1 MQMAAA
7 VAVDG
12 EELSP
17 DGEEPSPDRRRT
29 TRSDDACAQS
39 KTVLQDQAG
48 SGRRGED
55 KKRAKAAADDDDAG
69 ATPLHAP
76 SPGWSGKLAVAGPRE
91 AAPRP
96 LVAVKLFPQAK
107 KTAGEPEAEAAVVY
121 PTAVSASTLDFCTLK
136 ACLPPDGENPIKVV
150 LLKEAKALQAA
161 KAKALKEA
169 KSEAKALKA
178 LVADAQ
184 RAEREAQ
191 DKVCLPARATS
202 ASCRGA
208 KSDGEARQVERAA
221 QEEEVRGMADRLN
234 IDPVL
239 MREMYFKKKSDIGLD
254 RARLGIGLYE
264 QFDALSS
271 AEVQAKELAEYVRF
285 VDAAKGG
292 DIPVVIVEGS
302 FLVEAAG
309 ALLSLFDNDLLVSE
323 LQAEMD
329 WLSTSCG
336 AAVWDEAGQPR
347 HPALRELP
355 PGTSVPWAEGDAAAL
370 ELALELTHCIA
381 HTYGDLLTFLLG
393 RRQ

>member
-1 MQMAAA
+1 MAAA

-76 SPGWSGKLAVAGPRE
+76 SPGWSGKLARLGPME
-91 AAPRP
+91 AAPRS

-121 PTAVSASTLDFCTLK
+121 PTAVSASALDFHTLK
-136 ACLPPDGENPIKVV
+136 AYTPPAGKRPIKEA
-150 LLKEAKALQAA
+150 LLWIISLIE
-161 KAKALKEA
+161 KEA

-178 LVADAQ
+178 LVADAT
-184 RAEREAQ
+184 RAEWEVQ
-191 DKVCLPARATS
+191 DQVCLPARATS

-208 KSDGEARQVERAA
+208 KSDGEAHHVERAS

-234 IDPVL
+234 IDPVM
-239 MREMYFKKKSDIGLD
+239 MREI
-254 RARLGIGLYE
+254 
-264 QFDALSS
+264 
-271 AEVQAKELAEYVRF
+271 
-285 VDAAKGG
+285 
-292 DIPVVIVEGS
+292 
-302 FLVEAAG
+302 
-309 ALLSLFDNDLLVSE
+309 
-323 LQAEMD
+323 
-329 WLSTSCG
+329 
-336 AAVWDEAGQPR
+336 
-347 HPALRELP
+347 
-355 PGTSVPWAEGDAAAL
+355 
-370 ELALELTHCIA
+370 
-381 HTYGDLLTFLLG
+381 
-393 RRQ
+393 